1 MLDPHLRLEPLAVAV
16 DQGDRRH
23 RNAADAGRDA
33 DQIVE
38 ALLRRALADIRD
50 GDILMAHLG
59 IWSRKAP
66 FAPMLDPLI
75 AGLKA
80 RGLCFATL
88 AAAGRGS
95 H

>member
-38 ALLRRALADIRD
+38 ALLRRAVQDVEAVQRVQARFLVVGLRRR
-50 GDILMAHLG
+50 AHAVTG
-59 IWSRKAP
+59 
-66 FAPMLDPLI
+66 
-75 AGLKA
+75 
-80 RGLCFATL
+80 
-88 AAAGRGS
+88 
-95 H
+95 